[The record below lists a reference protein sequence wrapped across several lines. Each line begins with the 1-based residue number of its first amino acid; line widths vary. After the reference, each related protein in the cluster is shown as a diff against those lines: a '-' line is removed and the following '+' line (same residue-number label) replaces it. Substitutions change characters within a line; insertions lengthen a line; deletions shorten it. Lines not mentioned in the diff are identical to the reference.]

1 MSSSNLLLVL
11 LLLTTAGYVLG
22 RKKAVAVAHLS
33 GSGPRVLHSRPTYY
47 GALAALWCAVPALV
61 VFAFWQAFESTVI
74 TQLVVAGLPAD
85 LQTLPS
91 ERLGLVMND
100 IKNLVSADIV
110 SGEISPATQAAADHY
125 VRLQTI
131 SHATLAVLALTVG
144 IAGILWIRKRIT
156 PWLRA
161 RNHVETMVKYLLV
174 TCASIAIFTTI
185 GIVLSVLYEAIRFLR
200 LFRFMSFIRF
210 GLEPPDGHSGGPGRI
225 FRGFWRH
232 PGLFGNPA
240 DFRHC
245 HVRSCSRR
253 TDVRHFCL
261 NMRTGGSG
269 PWPSRS
275 WKSWRESPRWCTDFL
290 RPLWWPP

>member
-185 GIVLSVLYEAIRFLR
+185 GIVLSVLYEAIRFFKIIPVHEFL
-200 LFRFMSFIRF
+200 F
-210 GLEPPDGHSGGPGRI
+210 GLDWSPQMAIRADQVGSSGAFGAIPVFLGTLLISAIAMCVAVPVGLMSAI
-225 FRGFWRH
+225 F
-232 PGLFGNPA
+232 
-240 DFRHC
+240 
-245 HVRSCSRR
+245 V
-253 TDVRHFCL
+253 
-261 NMRTGGSG
+261 
-269 PWPSRS
+269 
-275 WKSWRESPRWCTDFL
+275 
-290 RPLWWPP
+290 